1 MIRVLLVEDS
11 DVNRAM
17 LARRLEQRGYKVTPA
32 ESGERA
38 LALARSQPFDVVLMD
53 LRLPDIDGWEAT
65 RQLKANPRTA
75 TLPVVAL
82 SAHALAADRE
92 KALASGC
99 IEFQPK
105 PIDLPQLLAS
115 IERVATR
122 PTAPIAPPVEAEDDD
137 DCIFSNLPESNDS
150 GGKTAILS
158 RANAAAAAPVVLPFE
173 KLILI
178 VEDTDVNRVMLRRR
192 LEKQGHRV
200 MEAPDGQTALSLA
213 RLHRFDLILLDI
225 MMPGMDGYEVLGE
238 LKGDAELAVVPVIMI
253 SAIDDSASVARCIE
267 AGAEDYLPKPYDP
280 VLLQARLTV
289 CLDKR
294 RRRDDESAY
303 LKAVLTLSR
312 AAMAVESGNFDPE
325 TLKVVA
331 NREDELGRLASL
343 FRRMAVEVVQRESNL
358 RQEVHRLKVEIDQ
371 SQKSRQVAEVTETKY
386 FQDLE
391 QKAQELRQRNRRNS
405 DGTA

>member
-17 LARRLEQRGYKVTPA
+17 LARRLEQRGYTVTPA

-53 LRLPDIDGWEAT
+53 LRLPGVDGWEAT
-65 RQLKANPRTA
+65 RQLKANSRTA
-75 TLPVVAL
+75 LLPVVAL

-92 KALASGC
+92 KAIAAGC

-105 PIDLPQLLAS
+105 PIDLPQLLAC
-115 IERVATR
+115 IERVALR
-122 PTAPIAPPVEAEDDD
+122 PTTPAAPPTEDDD
-137 DCIFSNLPESNDS
+137 DCIFSNLPESDDG
-150 GGKTAILS
+150 GGKTAILY
-158 RANAAAAAPVVLPFE
+158 RANATASAPVVLPGE

-200 MEAPDGQTALSLA
+200 MEAPDGETALALA

-238 LKGDAELAVVPVIMI
+238 LKADVELAVVPVIMI
-253 SAIDDSASVARCIE
+253 SALDDSASVARCIE

-280 VLLQARLTV
+280 VLLQARLTA

-294 RRRDDESAY
+294 RLRDAESAY
-303 LKAVLTLSR
+303 LKAVVTLSK
-312 AAMAVESGNFDPE
+312 AAMAVESGTFDPE

-331 NREDELGRLASL
+331 DREDELGRLASL
-343 FRRMAVEVVQRESNL
+343 FRRMAMEVVQRESKL

-371 SQKSRQVAEVTETKY
+371 AHKTKQVAEVTETKY
-386 FQDLE
+386 FQSLE
-391 QKAQELRQRNRRNS
+391 QKAQELRQRNRRNN